1 MSAAATCCDSN
12 HGAVDQQ
19 CRGAATGCGVN
30 AALEVSVGCAVACS
44 GVAVGAGICRVD
56 NSLRTCGNGDLSG
69 GGATLAVAFTAG
81 CGLGFVPACAVAGDA
96 LKHADTAG
104 CRDDFYGCA
113 GGDTDGAGDLGAASA
128 LAACHDGAASA
139 AGEGE
144 AEFAYARRDGE
155 GFDGLAAVCLS
166 LDGVGG
172 AGLCTVGGVGGYGCG
187 GCDDGQCPCCA
198 GEDGAAGGVCVVRH
212 GVFFHEG

>member
-1 MSAAATCCDSN
+1 MSTATTCCDSN

-19 CRGAATGCGVN
+19 CGGAATGCGVN
-30 AALEVSVGCAVACS
+30 AALEVGVGCTVACG
-44 GVAVGAGICRVD
+44 GVTVGAGVCRVD

-69 GGATLAVAFTAG
+69 GGAALAVAFAAG
-81 CGLGFVPACAVAGDA
+81 GGLGFVPACAVAGDA
-96 LKHADTAG
+96 LKHADAAG

-113 GGDTDGAGDLGAASA
+113 RGDADGAGDLGTASA
-128 LAACHDGAASA
+128 LAACHDGAACT

-144 AEFAYARRDGE
+144 AEFVYARRDGE

-172 AGLCTVGGVGGYGCG
+172 AGLRAVGGVCGYGCG